1 MAEQNELQYIQLEQ
15 FISEAVGNNENS
27 HNNVNDNFENKCLIE
42 DDKEY
47 QALLKKDKEIDI
59 ELKRH
64 YGMSILHTL
73 NIWVALVA
81 FLLLL
86 NLLPIKGFSDSV
98 LITLLTTTTANILAL
113 PMIVIKYLFP
123 NKK

>member
-1 MAEQNELQYIQLEQ
+1 MAENNNPQDHLIEFINNAVQNNDNNIAYENAEEKKRLSDDDKKWNELIR
-15 FISEAVGNNENS
+15 
-27 HNNVNDNFENKCLIE
+27 
-42 DDKEY
+42 
-47 QALLKKDKEIDI
+47 KDKETDID
-59 ELKRH
+59 LKRH

-86 NLLPIKGFSDSV
+86 NMLPIKGFSDSV